1 VINELLR
8 PGKEAAEIGWKNG
21 ENLPLFWSGELPLFQ
36 LVSMEMVVFRAV
48 HRISRAGVCHVD
60 VVVEEWCLDQATI
73 VYVFAIIRLELSL
86 LSERTVMRKGL
97 RFC

>member
-36 LVSMEMVVFRAV
+36 LVSMEMVVF
-48 HRISRAGVCHVD
+48 
-60 VVVEEWCLDQATI
+60 
-73 VYVFAIIRLELSL
+73 
-86 LSERTVMRKGL
+86 
-97 RFC
+97 